1 MTKTIIPIFIWC
13 MFLCTIAANA
23 QQPAYTYYSIRDG
36 LSSNDTYNCVED
48 KKGFLWI
55 ATENGVSRFDGKK
68 FTNYTTSNG
77 LPDNDILAVQM
88 DNDGV
93 IWVLPFQ
100 RTPAYYDEKTDKFI
114 NSREDKELSKIVLG
128 NVNNANA
135 LSTGGMAFCN
145 NDGSFYVYK
154 NKVSSEFKVSQ
165 KTPVMAISRV
175 ISVEANKYLSVS
187 NDSLRYFENGKKTKA
202 VLLNKAVSKTAFI
215 NNQIY
220 ITDSLSLHKIKIL
233 SNGNIEYVKS
243 ISLPF
248 YIMGLNFTGKQ
259 IAISSGSGNI
269 YFIDTANLEVS
280 PQGFSFN
287 AFVRYIYEGKVGN
300 TWICT
305 RENGLIRYQQKGI
318 LTIKEEAYQRNFN
331 TICFWNNKLVA
342 GTNDGQVYIYNNT
355 YDYKIAKPTGEKN
368 YSSWIRQLEVAN
380 KSLLVAAQGGFY
392 KFDANMN
399 VLPVFDLAKNYASK
413 AFIYLNDSIIITGN
427 SGGAKKINYYNGS
440 YKDSVRVRVTALE
453 ATSQEVIYIGSN
465 TGLYKWENYKNFIY
479 LGSKFPL
486 LSNRVSSFAFNKA
499 DNILWTGLATD
510 SLVAVENDKPIAI
523 IPLGIK
529 LPGNECRTLYSKQ
542 KGVLWVGTNLVLA
555 RINYEVKNST
565 LDYKIAVFTTADG
578 IAGKQINDITER
590 NDTIYVATNA
600 GISMLPA
607 SLKFDIPDIP
617 LFITGIKIN
626 NIDTSLQQ
634 VYNLNYDQNNIG
646 ISFSFAD
653 LGSTTERM
661 YEYRINR
668 EGWIKISTE
677 NIALQQL
684 APGAYYNV
692 QIRALKRDGTASELI
707 TNVVFKIKTAF
718 WKTWWFWLLVTL
730 LVGGLIFYITQQ
742 RNKIKRE
749 QSIQALLTEKKLSE
763 LELRAL
769 KAQINP
775 HFVFNCLNSIKF
787 LNHQKRFEET
797 DIYLDKFSYLLRKTL
812 DFSGLQKIPLEEELA
827 YSKNYLELE
836 KLRLGDKLNYE
847 INTDITIDTTNTMVP
862 PMLLQPYLE
871 NAVKHGI
878 RHLPGVEGKVTID
891 TKRNGNKILCSITD
905 NGVGFEKAKAFN
917 KLSNPN
923 HQSHGNTLQQR
934 RAALYDVEV
943 ATSNGDNGIGTIVTL
958 TLQNEQNI

>member
-1 MTKTIIPIFIWC
+1 MTKAIISILFCTKI
-13 MFLCTIAANA
+13 MFVCNVYA

-36 LSSNDTYNCVED
+36 LASNDTYNCIED

-77 LPDNDILAVQM
+77 LPDNDVLSVQM

-100 RTPAYYDEKTDKFI
+100 RTPAYYDELQDRFI
-114 NSREDKELSKIVLG
+114 NSRENTELKKIVLG

-145 NDGSFYVYK
+145 NDGSFYIYK
-154 NKVSSEFKVSQ
+154 NKVCNVFKNLDR
-165 KTPVMAISRV
+165 KIFMATCRI
-175 ISVEANKYLSVS
+175 IETEKNKYLAVS
-187 NDSLRYFENGKKTKA
+187 NDSLRIFQDGKIIKR
-202 VLLNKAVSKTAFI
+202 VLLDKKVTRTAFA
-215 NNQIY
+215 NNQLY
-220 ITDSLSLHKIKIL
+220 IADSASLHKISIL
-233 SNGNIEYVKS
+233 PNGSIGNVKS
-243 ISLPF
+243 ISFPF
-248 YIMGLNFTGKQ
+248 YIMGLNFTSKQ
-259 IAISSGSGNI
+259 MAISSGSGNI
-269 YFIDTANLEVS
+269 YFVDTTNLEVS

-287 AFVRYIYEGKVGN
+287 AFVRYIYEDKVGN

-305 RENGLIRYQQKGI
+305 RESGLIRYQQKGI
-318 LTIKEEAYQRNFN
+318 LTINEEAYQRNFN
-331 TICFWNNKLVA
+331 AICFWNNKLVA
-342 GTNDGQVYIYNNT
+342 GTNDGQVYVYNKT
-355 YDYKIAKPTGEKN
+355 YDYKIARIIGEKN
-368 YSSWIRQLEVAN
+368 YYSWIRQLEVRN
-380 KSLLVAAQGGFY
+380 KNLLVAAEGGLY
-392 KFDANMN
+392 KFDESMK
-399 VLPVFDLAKNYASK
+399 VLPVFNLAKNYASK
-413 AFIYLNDSIIITGN
+413 AFICLNDSIIITGN
-427 SGGAKKINYYNGS
+427 SGGVKKMNFYNSHYVDSAK
-440 YKDSVRVRVTALE
+440 VRVTALE
-453 ATSQEVIYIGSN
+453 AASQEDIYIGSN
-465 TGLYKWENYKNFIY
+465 TGLYKWENYKKLIN
-479 LGSKFPL
+479 LGIPFPI

-499 DNILWTGLATD
+499 DNVLWTGLATD
-510 SLVAVENDKPIAI
+510 SLVALQNDIPIAI

-542 KGVLWVGTNLVLA
+542 KGVLWVGTNLVLG
-555 RINYEVKNST
+555 RINYEVKNGK
-565 LDYKIAVFTTADG
+565 LDYKVSVFTTADG
-578 IAGKQINDITER
+578 IAGKQINDIAER

-607 SLKFDIPDIP
+607 TLNFDIPDIP
-617 LFITGIKIN
+617 LFITRVKIN
-626 NIDTSLQQ
+626 NVDTTLQQ
-634 VYNLNYDQNNIG
+634 SYNLNYTKNNID
-646 ISFSFAD
+646 IAFSFAD
-653 LGSTTERM
+653 LGSSTERM
-661 YEYRINR
+661 YEYRLNKAA
-668 EGWIKISTE
+668 WIKINTE

-684 APGAYYNV
+684 APGTYNV
-692 QIRALKRDGTASELI
+692 QIRALKRDGAASEIIASVL
-707 TNVVFKIKTAF
+707 FKIETAF
-718 WKTWWFWLLVTL
+718 WKTWWFWLLIAL
-730 LVGGLIFYITQQ
+730 LIGGLIFYITQQ

-836 KLRLGDKLNYE
+836 KLRLGDKLNYD
-847 INTDITIDTTNTMVP
+847 ILTDANIDATKTLVP

-878 RHLPGVEGKVTID
+878 RHLPGVEGKVIID
-891 TKRNGNKILCSITD
+891 TRRIGNKILCCISD
-905 NGVGFEKAKAFN
+905 NGVGFEKAKALN
-917 KLSNPN
+917 KISNPN

-934 RAALYDVEV
+934 RADLYDIEV
-943 ATSNGDNGIGTIVTL
+943 TTSYGDNGIGTMITL
-958 TLQNEQNI
+958 TLHNEQS

>member
-1 MTKTIIPIFIWC
+1 MTKKIILISICC
-13 MFLCTIAANA
+13 MLLFTMAVNA

-36 LSSNDTYNCVED
+36 LSSNDTYNCIED

-100 RTPAYYDEKTDKFI
+100 RTPAYYDELQDRFI
-114 NSREDKELSKIVLG
+114 NSREDKELKKIILG
-128 NVNNANA
+128 NVNNTNA

-145 NDGSFYVYK
+145 NDGSFYIYK
-154 NKVSSEFKVSQ
+154 NKICNVFKLPNTISF
-165 KTPVMAISRV
+165 MATCRV
-175 ISVEANKYLSVS
+175 IAGEENTYLAVS
-187 NDSLRYFENGKKTKA
+187 NDSLRTFQNGRIIKSA
-202 VLLNKAVSKTAFI
+202 LLDRKVKRTAFA
-215 NNQIY
+215 NSQLY
-220 ITDSLSLHKIKIL
+220 IADSASLHKVSILPNGSIK
-233 SNGNIEYVKS
+233 NTKS

-248 YIMGLNFTGKQ
+248 NIIGLNFTGKQ

-269 YFIDTANLEVS
+269 YFIDTATLNVS

-287 AFVRYIYEGKVGN
+287 ALVRYIYEDKVGN

-305 RENGLIRYQQKGI
+305 RESGLIRYQQKGI
-318 LTIKEEAYQRNFN
+318 LTINEEAYQRNFN
-331 TICFWNNKLVA
+331 AICFWNNKLVA
-342 GTNDGQVYIYNNT
+342 GTNDGQVYVYNKT
-355 YDYKIAKPTGEKN
+355 YDYTIAKIVGEKN
-368 YSSWIRQLEVAN
+368 YYSWIRQLKVGN
-380 KSLLVAAQGGFY
+380 KNLLVAAEGGLY
-392 KFDANMN
+392 KFDASMKP
-399 VLPVFDLAKNYASK
+399 LPVFNLAKNYASK

-427 SGGAKKINYYNGS
+427 SGGVKKMNYYNS
-440 YKDSVRVRVTALE
+440 YYADSAKVRVTALE
-453 ATSQEVIYIGSN
+453 ESSQENIYIGSN
-465 TGLYKWENYKNFIY
+465 TGLYKWEKFKKLIY
-479 LGSKFPL
+479 LGAAFPI

-510 SLVAVENDKPIAI
+510 SLVAIENDKPIAI
-523 IPLGIK
+523 IPLDIK

-542 KGVLWVGTNLVLA
+542 KGILWVGTNLVLA
-555 RINYEVKNST
+555 RIHYEVKNSE
-565 LDYKIAVFTTADG
+565 LNYKISVFTTADG
-578 IAGKQINDITER
+578 IAGKQINDIAER

-607 SLKFDIPDIP
+607 SLNFDIPDIP
-617 LFITGIKIN
+617 IFITGIKIN
-626 NIDTSLQQ
+626 NVDTSLQKA
-634 VYNLNYDQNNIG
+634 YNLNYKQNNID

-661 YEYRINR
+661 YEYRINK
-668 EGWIKISTE
+668 GAWIKINIE

-684 APGAYYNV
+684 SPAAYNI
-692 QIRALKRDGTASELI
+692 QIRALKRDGTPSEIIAS
-707 TNVVFKIKTAF
+707 VAFKIETAF
-718 WKTWWFWLLVTL
+718 WKTWWFWLLAAL
-730 LVGGLIFYITQQ
+730 LIGGLIFYITQQ

-836 KLRLGDKLNYE
+836 KLRLGNKLNYE

-878 RHLPGVEGKVTID
+878 RHLPGVEGKVIIE
-891 TKRNGNKILCSITD
+891 TKRMENKILCSIID
-905 NGVGFEKAKAFN
+905 NGVGIENAKVLN
-917 KLSNPN
+917 KLSHPN
-923 HQSHGNTLQQR
+923 HVSHGNTLQQR

-943 ATSNGDNGIGTIVTL
+943 TTSNGENGIGTIVTL
-958 TLQNEQNI
+958 TLQNELSI

>member
-1 MTKTIIPIFIWC
+1 MTKTISSIFIWC
-13 MFLCTIAANA
+13 MLLCTIAANA

-36 LSSNDTYNCVED
+36 LSSNDTYNCIED

-55 ATENGVSRFDGKK
+55 ATENGVSRFDGKTFK
-68 FTNYTTSNG
+68 NYSTAQG
-77 LPDNDILAVQM
+77 LPDNDILNVQM
-88 DNDGV
+88 DNSGT

-100 RTPAYYDEKTDKFI
+100 RTPAYYDEKKDKFI
-114 NSREDKELSKIVLG
+114 NSREDAELNKIVLG

-135 LSTGGMAFCN
+135 LTTGGMAFCN
-145 NDGSFYVYK
+145 NDGSFYIYK
-154 NKVSSEFKVSQ
+154 NKVCNVFK
-165 KTPVMAISRV
+165 ISNTISYTATCRV
-175 ISVEANKYLSVS
+175 IAAEGNKYLSVS
-187 NDSLRYFENGKKTKA
+187 NDSLRIFQNGKIIKRI
-202 VLLNKAVSKTAFI
+202 LLDRKIKRTAFV
-215 NNQIY
+215 NNHLY
-220 ITDSLSLHKIKIL
+220 IADSTSLHKINIL
-233 SNGNIEYVKS
+233 ANGGIENVKS

-248 YIMGLNFTGKQ
+248 NIMGLNFTGKQ

-269 YFIDTANLEVS
+269 YFIDTATLEVS

-287 AFVRYIYEGKVGN
+287 AFVRYIYEDKVGN

-305 RENGLIRYQQKGI
+305 RESGLIRYQQKGI
-318 LTIKEEAYQRNFN
+318 LTINEEAYQRNFN
-331 TICFWNNKLVA
+331 AICFWNNKLVA
-342 GTNDGQVYIYNNT
+342 GTNDGQVYVYNKT
-355 YDYKIAKPTGEKN
+355 YDYKIARIIGEKN
-368 YSSWIRQLEVAN
+368 YYSWIRQLEVGN
-380 KSLLVAAQGGFY
+380 KNLLVAAEGGLY
-392 KFDANMN
+392 KFDASMN
-399 VLPVFDLAKNYASK
+399 PLPVFNLAKNYASK
-413 AFIYLNDSIIITGN
+413 AFVHLNDSIIITGN
-427 SGGAKKINYYNGS
+427 SGGAKKMNSYNSYYA
-440 YKDSVRVRVTALE
+440 DSARVRVTALE
-453 ATSQEVIYIGSN
+453 AVSQENIYIGSN
-465 TGLYKWENYKNFIY
+465 TGLYKWEKFKKLIY
-479 LGSKFPL
+479 LGAEFPI

-510 SLVAVENDKPIAI
+510 SLVALENDKPIAI

-555 RINYEVKNST
+555 RINYEVKNSK

-578 IAGKQINDITER
+578 IAGKQINDIAER

-607 SLKFDIPDIP
+607 SLNFDIPDIP

-634 VYNLNYDQNNIG
+634 SYNLNYKQNNID

-661 YEYRINR
+661 YEYRINK
-668 EGWIKISTE
+668 GAWIKINIE

-684 APGAYYNV
+684 SPGSSNI
-692 QIRALKRDGTASELI
+692 QIRALKRDGTPSEIIAS
-707 TNVVFKIKTAF
+707 VAFKIETAF
-718 WKTWWFWLLVTL
+718 WKTWWFWLLVAL
-730 LVGGLIFYITQQ
+730 PVGGLIFYITQQ

-749 QSIQALLTEKKLSE
+749 QSIQALITEKKLSE

-836 KLRLGDKLNYE
+836 KLRLGEKLNYE
-847 INTDITIDTTNTMVP
+847 IFTDESIDTKKTLVP

-878 RHLPGVEGKVTID
+878 RHLPSVEGKVTID
-891 TKRNGNKILCSITD
+891 TKKIDNKILCSITD
-905 NGVGFEKAKAFN
+905 NGVGIENAKALN

-943 ATSNGDNGIGTIVTL
+943 TTSNGENGVGTIVTL
-958 TLQNEQNI
+958 TLQNEQSI

>member
-1 MTKTIIPIFIWC
+1 MAKTITSILIWC
-13 MFLCTIAANA
+13 MLLFTCGANA

-36 LSSNDTYNCVED
+36 LASNDTYNCVED

-100 RTPAYYDEKTDKFI
+100 RTPAYYDELQDRFI
-114 NSREDKELSKIVLG
+114 NSREDAELKKIVLG
-128 NVNNANA
+128 NVSNTNA

-145 NDGSFYVYK
+145 NDGSFYIYK
-154 NKVSSEFKVSQ
+154 NKGCNVFEISNK
-165 KTPVMAISRV
+165 KLLMAICRI
-175 ISVEANKYLSVS
+175 ISGDGSKYLAVS
-187 NDSLRYFENGKKTKA
+187 NDSLRTFKDGKVIKS
-202 VLLNKAVSKTAFI
+202 VLLNRKVKRTAFA
-215 NNQIY
+215 NNQLY
-220 ITDSLSLHKIKIL
+220 IADSASLHKVNIL
-233 SNGNIEYVKS
+233 PNGNIENVKS

-248 YIMGLNFTGKQ
+248 NIVGLNFTAKQ

-269 YFIDTANLEVS
+269 YFIDTASLNVS

-287 AFVRYIYEGKVGN
+287 ALVRYIYEDKVGN

-305 RENGLIRYQQKGI
+305 RESGLIRYQQKGI
-318 LTIKEEAYQRNFN
+318 LTISEEVYQRNFN
-331 TICFWNNKLVA
+331 SICFWNNKLVA
-342 GTNDGQVYIYNNT
+342 GTNDGQVYVYNKT
-355 YDYKIAKPTGEKN
+355 YDYKIARIVGEKN
-368 YSSWIRQLEVAN
+368 YYSWIRQLEVGN
-380 KSLLVAAQGGFY
+380 KNLLVAAEGGLY
-392 KFDANMN
+392 KFDASMKPS
-399 VLPVFDLAKNYASK
+399 PVFNLAKNYASK

-427 SGGAKKINYYNGS
+427 SGGAKKMNVYNS
-440 YKDSVRVRVTALE
+440 KYVDSAKVRVTALE
-453 ATSQEVIYIGSN
+453 AASQENIYVGSN
-465 TGLYKWENYKNFIY
+465 TGLYKWEKFKKLIF
-479 LGSKFPL
+479 LGAEFPI

-510 SLVAVENDKPIAI
+510 SLVALENDKPIAI
-523 IPLGIK
+523 IPLGVK

-555 RINYEVKNST
+555 RINYAVKDSK
-565 LDYKIAVFTTADG
+565 LDYRIAVFTTADG
-578 IAGKQINDITER
+578 IAGKQINDIVER

-607 SLKFDIPDIP
+607 SLNFDIPDIP

-626 NIDTSLQQ
+626 NVDTSLKQS
-634 VYNLNYDQNNIG
+634 YKLDYKQNNID
-646 ISFSFAD
+646 ITFSFAD

-661 YEYRINR
+661 YEYRINKAD
-668 EGWIKISTE
+668 WIKINTE

-684 APGAYYNV
+684 APATYDV
-692 QIRALKRDGTASELI
+692 QIRALKRNGIPSKII
-707 TNVVFKIKTAF
+707 TTIAFKIEPAF
-718 WKTWWFWLLVTL
+718 WKTWWFWLLVSL
-730 LVGGLIFYITQQ
+730 LIGGLIFYITQQ
-742 RNKIKRE
+742 RNKTKRE

-787 LNHQKRFEET
+787 LNHQKRFVET

-812 DFSGLQKIPLEEELA
+812 DFSGLQKISLAEELA

-836 KLRLGDKLNYE
+836 KLRLGEKLDYE
-847 INTDITIDTTNTMVP
+847 IKTDATIDVDKTLVP

-878 RHLPGVEGKVTID
+878 RHLPGEEGKIIIETFVD
-891 TKRNGNKILCSITD
+891 DGKVLCKIID
-905 NGVGFEKAKAFN
+905 NGVGIESAN
-917 KLSNPN
+917 KINKMTNPN
-923 HQSHGNTLQQR
+923 HQSHGTTLQQR
-934 RAALYDVEV
+934 RADLYNV
-943 ATSNGDNGIGTIVTL
+943 AIQTTHGNNGIGTTVTL
-958 TLQNEQNI
+958 ILQNLETA

>member
-1 MTKTIIPIFIWC
+1 MTKTIIPILIWC
-13 MFLCTIAANA
+13 MLLCTLAIHA

-36 LSSNDTYNCVED
+36 LSSNDTYNCIED

-88 DNDGV
+88 DNNGV

-100 RTPAYYDEKTDKFI
+100 RTPAYYDELQDRFI
-114 NSREDKELSKIVLG
+114 NSSEDAALKKIVLG
-128 NVNNANA
+128 NVNNTNA
-135 LSTGGMAFCN
+135 LSNGGMAFCN
-145 NDGSFYVYK
+145 NDGSFYIYK
-154 NKVSSEFKVSQ
+154 NKVCTAFKISNRSLF
-165 KTPVMAISRV
+165 MAICRV
-175 ISVEANKYLSVS
+175 ISKDGDKYLAVS
-187 NDSLRYFENGKKTKA
+187 NDSLRTFQNGKIVKS
-202 VLLNKAVSKTAFI
+202 VLLNKKVKRTAFA
-215 NNQIY
+215 NNQLY
-220 ITDSLSLHKIKIL
+220 IADDASLHKVNIL
-233 SNGNIEYVKS
+233 PNGELENVKS

-248 YIMGLNFTGKQ
+248 NIIGLNFTGKQ

-269 YFIDTANLEVS
+269 YFIDTASLEVS

-287 AFVRYIYEGKVGN
+287 ALVRYIYEDKVGN

-305 RENGLIRYQQKGI
+305 RESGLIRYQQKGI
-318 LTIKEEAYQRNFN
+318 LTISEEAYKRNFN
-331 TICFWNNKLVA
+331 TISFWNNKLVA
-342 GTNDGQVYIYNNT
+342 GTNDGQVYVYNKT
-355 YDYKIAKPTGEKN
+355 YDYKIAKIVGEKN
-368 YSSWIRQLEVAN
+368 YYSWIRQLEVGN
-380 KSLLVAAQGGFY
+380 KNLLVGAEGGLY
-392 KFDANMN
+392 QVDASMKP
-399 VLPVFDLAKNYASK
+399 LPVFNLAKNYASK

-427 SGGAKKINYYNGS
+427 SGGAKKMNYYNS
-440 YKDSVRVRVTALE
+440 RVIDSAKVRVVALE
-453 ATSQEVIYIGSN
+453 AASQENIYIGSN
-465 TGLYKWENYKNFIY
+465 TGLYKWENYKKLIY
-479 LGSKFPL
+479 LGAEFSI
-486 LSNRVSSFAFNKA
+486 LSNRVSSFSFNKA

-510 SLVAVENDKPIAI
+510 SLVALQNDKPLVI
-523 IPLGIK
+523 IPLGVK

-542 KGVLWVGTNLVLA
+542 KGILWVGTNLVLA
-555 RINYEVKNST
+555 RINYEVKNNK
-565 LDYKIAVFTTADG
+565 LDYKISVFTTADG
-578 IAGKQINDITER
+578 IAGKQINDIAER

-607 SLKFDIPDIP
+607 SLNFDIPDIP
-617 LFITGIKIN
+617 LFITGVKIN
-626 NIDTSLQQ
+626 NADTLLQQ
-634 VYNLNYDQNNIG
+634 SYNLSYKQNNID
-646 ISFSFAD
+646 IAFAFAD

-661 YEYRINR
+661 YEYRINKAA
-668 EGWIKISTE
+668 WIKINTE

-684 APGAYYNV
+684 APGSYNV
-692 QIRALKRDGTASELI
+692 QIRALKRNGTPSEII
-707 TNVVFKIKTAF
+707 TSLAFKIETAF
-718 WKTWWFWLLVTL
+718 WKTWWFWLIVAL
-730 LVGGLIFYITQQ
+730 LVGGLIFYITQE

-749 QSIQALLTEKKLSE
+749 QSIQTLLTEKKLSE

-847 INTDITIDTTNTMVP
+847 IFTDASIDTLKTLVP

-878 RHLPGVEGKVTID
+878 RYLPGVDGKVIID
-891 TKRNGNKILCSITD
+891 TKKVEDKIVCFIRD
-905 NGVGFEKAKAFN
+905 NGVGIEQAKLLN
-917 KLSNPN
+917 KISNPT

-943 ATSNGDNGIGTIVTL
+943 DIGNGDNGVGTTITI
-958 TLQNEQNI
+958 TLQNEESI